1 MLYDVSEMHA
11 AFVVCTDNVV
21 FDDLKA
27 DNLGSW
33 KGMGTKKI
41 YFPFLSSGSIR
52 FTMGIPDST

>member
-1 MLYDVSEMHA
+1 M
-11 AFVVCTDNVV
+11 V

-33 KGMGTKKI
+33 KGLGTKKI

-52 FTMGIPDST
+52 FTMGMPDST